1 MIGMSCFV
9 HDSRDARAHRTDRR
23 LDRKG
28 SAFQLTNMQVDD
40 NCQDDQDRFDK
51 T

>member
-1 MIGMSCFV
+1 MTPGMRG
-9 HDSRDARAHRTDRR
+9 HIAPTGW